1 MSASAAVSTGAV
13 LGRSVLSGLPA
24 RLLAGV
30 WFTLSLAGAFGQGF
44 QPVYDLRNAPGSGA
58 DAPGL
63 LAYGRSAG
71 DGLGWGVRVA
81 DLNGDDIDD
90 LIVAAP
96 EADVG
101 SPVRD
106 KAGAVYIWFGVAG
119 MTGVRDVAAVAGAAP
134 DVSILGASP
143 QDVLTNNGS
152 TFEVGDVNG
161 DQVADLILGSATADG
176 PAESRTAVGECYVV
190 FGRTQ
195 FPAVIDLAVPGGA
208 DVTIFGADAGDSLG
222 FGGALQLGDV
232 NGDGLQDMLIGAPF
246 ANGPANARPTGGEVR
261 VLLGRAAFP
270 GTIDLAQPGE
280 HVIYGASAS
289 DNLSYGGAL
298 TTADVNGD
306 GLEDIL
312 IGAHSGD
319 GADGSRLGAGEAYI
333 VFGRSAAVG
342 FPASLDLAQPVGQGA
357 DVVIYGATAGDLL
370 TSNGALAA
378 GDVNGDGI
386 ADLLLGTNGGDG
398 PAEGRNGAG
407 EAYVVFGRAT
417 FPGSLDLAQPG
428 DTGANVTIY
437 GANGGDNLTSGGA
450 LTVGDLNRD
459 GVVDLILGARKA
471 KGPAE
476 ARDSAGEA
484 YLIWGRR
491 TAFPASLDLAV
502 QGAGGADVTIY
513 GSVNNA
519 LLTSGGAVATGDLNG
534 DGYTDLVLGA
544 EEASGGVSRGKAGR
558 SYILFGRA
566 SFPAE
571 FDLAGDAAAD
581 VRILGADADDNLT
594 EGGALAM
601 GDLNGDGVADL
612 VLGAYQADGPAN
624 ARAQAGEAYVLSGI
638 RATSEGP
645 EIAVEQ
651 PAGVHL
657 PFGGSRAFG
666 GVVLGSGSTKTFTIF
681 NQGSA
686 DISGIALSLSG
697 AAEFQL
703 QADGVAPTLA
713 PGASVSFTVTFTPA
727 ALGNRTATVRLLSN
741 DADESPFDIT
751 LTGTGT
757 APEISLEQPAG
768 SALVSGD
775 LRDLGPRA
783 TGYQVSLGFT
793 LRNTGTAELR
803 QLAVSL
809 VGADAGRFSCSALA
823 ATTLAPGQSLPLTVT
838 FAPQE
843 VRLHEAELRLASNDA
858 DENPFVVRL
867 QGTGIVPT
875 PEIAL
880 EQPAGTDRASGVTC
894 AFGSVTLGTQR
905 TLSLLLKNIGT
916 AALTGLTFAVQ
927 GAQAQ
932 DYVLTDPGIA
942 ELAPGASR
950 ELLLRLSPSATGLR
964 SASLQIASSDAD
976 ENPFVLNLS
985 GTGVNPEIALE
996 QPVGTALAD
1005 DDSRSMG
1012 VVILSAQTGQSAL
1025 TFTVRNTGT
1034 DALTGLALTQSGPH
1048 PQDYSFGS
1056 LSSTSV
1062 APGGSL
1068 TFNVFFTPQAPGV
1081 RSTVVHLAS
1090 NDADENPYDIRLSGT
1105 ATAPDIAVEAPPGTE
1120 LTSGTGTVDYGLVL
1134 VGPPGV
1140 VKTFTV
1146 RNTGTADLN
1155 NLQLSKSG
1163 AHQADF
1169 TVGSL
1174 GATSLAPGA
1183 STTFSVTLQTSAAGV
1198 KTANLRLAS
1207 NDPDETQFDVA
1218 LTGQVVPLEPRFGQ
1232 QPGSQVVLTGAPFVL
1247 APQITGADPKTC
1259 QWRKDGVDL
1268 PGADESA
1275 LLLANPKAADAGIYS
1290 LRVSNAHG
1298 ESQSLNVYLGV
1309 ATRAPAALQLKRGAT
1324 LKLNCAFTAPF
1335 GTTHSYRWLRDGIEL
1350 ADADG
1355 VAGSGTAALTVTGA
1369 QPAQSGVYTCRITL
1383 NTPNGTVQGTHGD
1396 TQVTVV
1402 EPPSVLPFTL
1412 EDAYVSQ
1419 AIRIQLPVSQSP
1431 TRYKASGL
1439 PPGVVIHKTTGLI
1452 SGKPTA
1458 ARLVKGQRVPYQ
1470 VVFTVSNAAGSF
1482 RAPAMPWTILP
1493 LPAPAIGSFSGL
1505 LDRHPGLNAGLG
1517 GAFQLTVTGKGSF
1530 SGKLSLG
1537 GAVHA
1542 LKGSLTTPP
1551 GGGNPT
1557 AQLSLKRK
1565 APLSELELEW
1575 ELDLDSEQLSGSVA
1589 DAQSGPVPLT
1599 ARRASLR
1606 PAGVQNLTAA
1616 LQPDPLVL
1624 GDAATY
1630 PQGEGFALVKLSPA
1644 GVAAWSGKLADGTA
1658 LTGATTVGREGHLLL
1673 HALLY
1678 RKTGSAQGW
1687 HRLNAATGDLD
1698 SLTFDWYKGAPAK
1711 PATKGGYRLGFPRH
1725 DLVLAGGTYLPP
1737 AAGSLLFGLPES
1749 AAPAPLRLDF
1759 RHGALAALLSQE
1771 LQLLAGSKLAP
1782 FTSAFALKFSPWNPA
1797 KGLFGGSFLQ
1807 EGRKGLF
1814 SGAFVTRLNRG
1825 AGHFL
1830 LPAAAAPTE
1839 PLSGRAALAPPP

>member
-1 MSASAAVSTGAV
+1 MSGAPAVSGGAAP
-13 LGRSVLSGLPA
+13 GRPAVSRLPA

-30 WFTLSLAGAFGQGF
+30 WFVLSLAGACGQGF

-63 LAYGRSAG
+63 LAYGRAAG

-106 KAGAVYIWFGVAG
+106 KAGAVYIWLGVAG
-119 MTGVRDVAAVAGAAP
+119 MTGVRDAAAVAGAAP
-134 DVSILGASP
+134 DVTILGASP

-176 PAESRTAVGECYVV
+176 PAESRTAAGECYVV
-190 FGRTQ
+190 LGRAQ
-195 FPAVIDLAVPGGA
+195 FPAVIDLAVAGSAGA

-261 VLLGRAAFP
+261 VLLGRAVFP

-280 HVIYGASAS
+280 LVIYGASAN
-289 DNLSYGGAL
+289 DILSNGGAL
-298 TTADVNGD
+298 TIADVNGD

-312 IGAHSGD
+312 IGALSGD
-319 GADGSRLGAGEAYI
+319 GVDGSREGAGEAYI

-342 FPASLDLAQPVGQGA
+342 FPASLDLAQPVGQGG

-417 FPGSLDLAQPG
+417 FPSSLDLAQPG

-502 QGAGGADVTIY
+502 QGAGGADVTVY
-513 GSVNNA
+513 GSANNA

-571 FDLAGDAAAD
+571 FDLAADGAAD
-581 VRILGADADDNLT
+581 VLILGADADDNLT

-666 GVVLGSGSTKTFTIF
+666 GVVLGSSSTKTFTLF

-703 QADGVAPTLA
+703 QADGVTPTLA
-713 PGASVSFTVTFTPA
+713 PGTSVSFSVTFTPA

-783 TGYQVSLGFT
+783 TGYQVSLAFT

-809 VGADAGRFSCSALA
+809 VGADAGSFSCSALA

-838 FAPQE
+838 FAPQA

-880 EQPAGTDRASGVTC
+880 EQPAGTDRVSGATC

-905 TLSLLLKNIGT
+905 TLSMLLKNTGT
-916 AALTGLTFAVQ
+916 AALTGLDFSIQ

-932 DYVLTDPGIA
+932 DYVLTDPGIV
-942 ELAPGASR
+942 ELASGASR

-1012 VVILSAQTGQSAL
+1012 VVILGGQSAL

-1048 PQDYSFGS
+1048 TQDYSFGS

-1068 TFNVFFTPQAPGV
+1068 TFNVFFTPKAPGV

-1105 ATAPDIAVEAPPGTE
+1105 ATAPDIAVEVPPGTG
-1120 LTSGTGTVDYGLVL
+1120 LTSGAGTVDYGQVL

-1155 NLQLSKSG
+1155 NLQLTKSG

-1169 TVGSL
+1169 ALGSL

-1183 STTFSVTLQTSAAGV
+1183 STTFSVTLQTSATGV
-1198 KTANLRLAS
+1198 KTASLRLAS
-1207 NDPDETQFDVA
+1207 NDPDKAQFDVA

-1232 QPGSQVVLTGAPFVL
+1232 QPGSQVLLTGAPFVL
-1247 APQITGADPKTC
+1247 APQITGADPKTF

-1268 PGADESA
+1268 PGADEAS

-1290 LRVSNAHG
+1290 LRVDNAHG
-1298 ESQSLNVYLGV
+1298 NSQSLNVYLGV
-1309 ATRAPAALQLKRGAT
+1309 ATRAPAAVQLKVGAT

-1335 GTTHSYRWLRDGIEL
+1335 GTTHSYRWLRDGVEL
-1350 ADADG
+1350 ADAGG
-1355 VAGSGTAALTVTGA
+1355 VAGSGTAALVVTGA
-1369 QPAQSGVYTCRITL
+1369 QPALSGVYTCRITL

-1412 EDAYVSQ
+1412 DEAYVSQ
-1419 AIRIQLPVSQSP
+1419 AIQIQLPVSQAP

-1458 ARLVKGQRVPYQ
+1458 ARLVKGQLVPYQ

-1505 LDRHPGLNAGLG
+1505 LDRQAGLNAGLG
-1517 GAFQLTVTGKGSF
+1517 GSFSLAVTGKGSF

-1565 APLSELELEW
+1565 APLSNLELEW
-1575 ELDLDSEQLSGSVA
+1575 ELDLDSEELTGSVA
-1589 DAQSGPVPLT
+1589 DALSGPVALT
-1599 ARRASLR
+1599 ARRSSLR
-1606 PAGVQNLTAA
+1606 PAAVQNFTAA

-1624 GDAATY
+1624 SDAATY
-1630 PQGEGFALVKLSPA
+1630 PQGEGFALVKLSPS

-1678 RKTGSAQGW
+1678 GKTGSAQGW
-1687 HRLNAATGDLD
+1687 HRLDADTGHLD
-1698 SLTFDWYKGAPAK
+1698 SLAFDWFKAAPAT

-1737 AAGSLLFGLPES
+1737 AAGTLLFGQPES

-1759 RHGALAALLSQE
+1759 RHGGLAAPLSQD
-1771 LQLLAGSKLAP
+1771 LQLLAGSKPAP
-1782 FTSAFALKFSPWNPA
+1782 FVSAHALKFSPWNPA

-1839 PLSGRAALAPPP
+1839 PLSGRAELAPPP